1 MTRAERN
8 VILAANAATIR
19 EQKAEI
25 ERAEVAACRMQTAIR
40 WALGEGDDF
49 PARED
54 GQGAYWWRNEL
65 RERAALASSAPCSH
79 VAELAAMRKECDGL
93 AAWVDIQPHAN
104 QCSSR
109 TSHLVNGSDEF
120 VPNPCDCWKARMTLP
135 PLLAARASTGTCP
148 YEKELAEAKALLAEC
163 EGWLKED
170 SPGELIDK
178 IEAFEKGG
186 GE

>member
-8 VILAANAATIR
+8 VILAQNAATIKA
-19 EQKAEI
+19 QKAKI
-25 ERAEVAACRMQTAIR
+25 ERAEAAACRMETAIR

-65 RERAALASSAPCSH
+65 RGRAALASPQPCEHQAAACRMREALEYAQKVAGDSAMVIDKTESH
-79 VAELAAMRKECDGL
+79 EWIPTRKLALIIALNHVTSKAEAAL
-93 AAWVDIQPHAN
+93 
-104 QCSSR
+104 
-109 TSHLVNGSDEF
+109 
-120 VPNPCDCWKARMTLP
+120 
-135 PLLAARASTGTCP
+135 ASTGTCP